1 MRVYTIKISSWSSIS
16 PLALSFSRVP
26 KLPPPPHRLSA
37 ATGTQR
43 KPVSLFLTNFYSSRS
58 SVTSIISTREALS
71 TAFMGSQSAE
81 IEWPANKVRE
91 TFIKFFGD
99 KGHVYWKSS
108 PVVPHNDPTLLF
120 ANAGNFCFTILCS
133 TVSWRNIFC

>member
-1 MRVYTIKISSWSSIS
+1 M
-16 PLALSFSRVP
+16 PFSQ
-26 KLPPPPHRLSA
+26 A
-37 ATGTQR
+37 
-43 KPVSLFLTNFYSSRS
+43 NFYSSRS
-58 SVTSIISTREALS
+58 SVTSIISTQEALS
-71 TAFMGSQSAE
+71 TAFMGSQSTD

-120 ANAGNFCFTILCS
+120 ANAGNFSFTFL
-133 TVSWRNIFC
+133 